1 MQLSLPVLLLAPATQ
16 AWPHASKDGIEIRH
30 SLRAVDDLEPPE
42 TPPIPPQDRWSLPV
56 VDGAIETLPVVSLNV
71 VHVERRV
78 LDKRSVEMEL
88 ENRSDVAYY
97 ARFSIGNPG
106 QDVYAQL
113 DTGSWELWVSPDC
126 ARLETGADRE
136 FCTAAGH
143 YEPNDSSSAE
153 MTGETSSLHYGIGSS
168 EIEYVRDDIALS
180 DTVKVRSLQ
189 FGVATSSNDQ
199 FAGVLGLGYGNPRNL
214 GYNNL
219 VDELAEQGVTRIRA
233 FSIALGSK
241 AEGQGVIHFGGVDTS
256 KFNGRLAQLPIIPAA
271 EAPDGT
277 ARYWVQMKSL
287 TNSPPSGSPT
297 TYQGTEMPVFLDT
310 GATLTLLPP
319 AVVASI
325 GAQFESVARTSQGF
339 YIVDCEYADVEGTFD
354 FAFDGVT
361 VRVPYRE
368 MVRQYRSNPPSCYL
382 GFSPSER
389 FTLLGDTFL
398 RSAYVVFDQEADVAY
413 LAQYRN
419 CGSTVTTINESSD
432 LEGLT
437 GRCGSSEDN
446 GSAAADE
453 DYIGEDGGSADEDDE
468 DAQPSPAASTTATST
483 LATATAPSVTGLP
496 DTDPGIE
503 DGTEDLPETPTPTPD
518 LPSAGS
524 TVAPSSVSLMAVVL
538 GAMVAGLL

>member
-1 MQLSLPVLLLAPATQ
+1 MQLSLPVLLLAASTQ
-16 AWPHASKDGIEIRH
+16 AWPRASKDGIEIR
-30 SLRAVDDLEPPE
+30 R
-42 TPPIPPQDRWSLPV
+42 SLPV
-56 VDGAIETLPVVSLNV
+56 VDQFETPETLPVSVQDKRSLPIVDGAAETLPVVSLNV
-71 VHVERRV
+71 VHVERPV
-78 LDKRSVEMEL
+78 LDKRSVEVQL

-97 ARFSIGNPG
+97 ARCEYGTIYKSFTYPHANRYAVSIGSPG

-126 ARLETGADRE
+126 ARLGTEADRV

-143 YEPNDSSSAE
+143 YEPNNSSSAE
-153 MTGETSSLHYGIGSS
+153 ITGETSSLHYGIGSS

-256 KFNGRLAQLPIIPAA
+256 KFNGRLAQLPIIPADS
-271 EAPDGT
+271 APDGT

-287 TNSPPSGSPT
+287 TNRPPSGSPT

-319 AVVASI
+319 TVVASI
-325 GAQFESVARTSQGF
+325 GAQFESVTRTSQGF
-339 YIVDCEYADVEGTFD
+339 YVVDCEYADVEGTFD
-354 FAFDGVT
+354 FAFEGVT

-368 MVRQYRSNPPSCYL
+368 MVRQYRSSPPSCYL

-398 RSAYVVFDQEADVAY
+398 RSAYGKAFLSSGNIVA
-413 LAQYRN
+413 LDTN
-419 CGSTVTTINESSD
+419 WHS
-432 LEGLT
+432 GL
-437 GRCGSSEDN
+437 
-446 GSAAADE
+446 
-453 DYIGEDGGSADEDDE
+453 
-468 DAQPSPAASTTATST
+468 
-483 LATATAPSVTGLP
+483 
-496 DTDPGIE
+496 
-503 DGTEDLPETPTPTPD
+503 
-518 LPSAGS
+518 
-524 TVAPSSVSLMAVVL
+524 
-538 GAMVAGLL
+538 